1 MALSY
6 KDDQKQDERLD
17 PYSDS
22 ARDLY
27 KQEQDAYDRE
37 FNDIVG
43 NQDKTADDSQENENI
58 AKTKNIDDTKEKEEA
73 GGGWTNNVGQE
84 QGGKKGK
91 FDIKGFMKKKGPMGL
106 IITLLLGGGGGFS
119 LLFSPGMLI
128 VDLKEKMNDK
138 FNDQLAAMDVR
149 STALIK
155 KKFGRTT
162 SGLCGSKITIR
173 CKYNTMSKRQFKKLE
188 KAIIAEGGK
197 INTDGKTLI
206 KGRAKIESIE
216 FGGKTIR
223 AADFANEVRTNPAF
237 RSAMMKGYNPKLAG
251 FADSL
256 FGKIAT
262 KLGINKQKNIGANE
276 GKDNASAE
284 PGAEEKTEEQ
294 KMKEELVDAAS
305 GEAAAEA
312 KANAVKTEE
321 ECDGG
326 DGCTDGKR
334 TVYKDEDG
342 NTISQEEYDRR
353 VSASSAL
360 TEELEARRSLSD
372 VGKKATKA
380 TLKGALTSTALG
392 LGAVD
397 SACTGYT
404 LIRTVGFAAKYLG
417 MLQLLRYA
425 HVFMNTADSIKA
437 GDATPKQV
445 EFVGNILTS
454 QNVIGQS
461 ATDSYGYKYAAYGD
475 VMTMPRS
482 DNIEAESVG
491 ENNNNIQLSEED
503 KQKILVN
510 DETTK
515 YINGQL
521 VSDNIL
527 SKVIGLIGESGA
539 TSEIDDFCGFVKS
552 GWGQTILI
560 GTAVVGAVVAFFS
573 GGASL
578 GWGAAAQVAVSVAIS
593 VAIAMLTPKLVD
605 MAAGRL
611 IDGNENGNQAGNAI
625 TSGMGGYNSQTSQG
639 RGLPAQKPADAV
651 AYAQLTKETIAQYD
665 AVDRLNANPLDAT
678 NPHTF
683 MGTFVSNL
691 IPYASKISGSITTN
705 ISAISQFT
713 TSSFASLL
721 PNASAADEAAQY
733 KVCEDRDYKELD
745 LAVDPFCNIRYGLTS
760 DVLAIDP
767 DTVLDYMLEHDY
779 VDEETGQPKE
789 SDNDYAEYIK
799 NCMERSVSIGGFVS
813 EEDTNKGEECI
824 QNHHSG
830 DEEKKYDMFRLFY
843 IDQSIDEGMENG
855 YANSGGTAESDNGQV
870 VSPVAPGHTITSGY
884 GPRGSV
890 PGASNGSSW
899 HAAIDLVSTPADVYA
914 AMAGEVV
921 SVGGTVNAVVIKHAD
936 GLKTRYL
943 HMWPKDT
950 LVKVGDKVTA
960 GQKIGTI
967 GCAGQAEGYC
977 GGPHLDF
984 NIWVDEVKDRVKYSK
999 YKVAPEA
1006 AGGSSGNAI
1015 NPANFLKDNG
1025 VAGYDEA
1032 VNDN

>member
-17 PYSDS
+17 PYSDN
-22 ARDLY
+22 AKDLY
-27 KQEQDAYDRE
+27 KQEQDAYDQQFE
-37 FNDIVG
+37 DIAG
-43 NQDKTADDSQENENI
+43 NHDKTADDSQENDNI
-58 AKTKNIDDTKEKEEA
+58 AKTQNIDKAREREEA
-73 GGGWTNNVGQE
+73 SWKSFYRDESGQK
-84 QGGKKGK
+84 QKLTFKS
-91 FDIKGFMKKKGPMGL
+91 FMKKKGPMGL

-149 STALIK
+149 TTALIK
-155 KKFGRTT
+155 KKFGKTT
-162 SGLCGSKITIR
+162 SGLCGQKLSIR
-173 CKYNTMSKRQFKKLE
+173 CKYNSMSKRQFSKLE
-188 KAIIAEGGK
+188 KAIVAEGGK

-206 KGRAKIESIE
+206 KGRAKITSIE
-216 FGGKTIR
+216 FGGKVIG
-223 AADFANEVRTNPAF
+223 AADFASEIRTNPAF

-256 FGKIAT
+256 FGKLSA
-262 KLGINKQKNIGANE
+262 KLGINKQKNIGADE
-276 GKDNASAE
+276 GKDNVNAE
-284 PGAEEKTEEQ
+284 PDAEEKTDEQ

-312 KANAVKTEE
+312 KANAIKTEE

-342 NTISQEEYDRR
+342 KAITEAEYNER
-353 VSASSAL
+353 VNATSELSS
-360 TEELEARRSLSD
+360 EIEARRSLAD

-397 SACTGYT
+397 TACTGYL
-404 LIRTVGFAAKYLG
+404 LIRTVGYAAKYLG
-417 MLQLLRYA
+417 MLMLLRYA

-454 QNVIGQS
+454 QNAIGQS

-482 DNIEAESVG
+482 EDVG
-491 ENNNNIQLSEED
+491 QNTGGATSLSEEEQ
-503 KQKILVN
+503 KQVLIN

-527 SKVIGLIGESGA
+527 AAVIGFVEQGA
-539 TSEIDDFCGFVKS
+539 TSIDVADETCKFVKS
-552 GWGQTILI
+552 GWGQTILF
-560 GTAVVGAVVAFFS
+560 GTAIVGAVVAFFS

-578 GWGAAAQVAVSVAIS
+578 GWGVLAQAGVGIAIS
-593 VAIAMLTPKLVD
+593 VALAMLTPKLVD

-611 IDGNENGNQAGNAI
+611 VDGNENGNQAGNAI
-625 TSGMGGYNSQTSQG
+625 TSGMGGYNAQTSQG
-639 RGLPAQKPADAV
+639 RGLPAQKKEDAV
-651 AYAQLTKETIAQYD
+651 AYAQLTKETMAQYD
-665 AVDRLNANPLDAT
+665 AVDRLNANPLDAS

-691 IPYASKISGSITTN
+691 IPYASKISSSLTSN
-705 ISAISQFT
+705 ISAMTQFT

-721 PNASAADEAAQY
+721 PSASAAEEAAQY
-733 KVCEDRDYKELD
+733 NVCEDRDYKQFD
-745 LAVDPFCNIRYGLTS
+745 LAVDPFCNVRYGLTS

-767 DTVLDYMLEHDY
+767 ETVLDYMLEHDY

-789 SDNDYAEYIK
+789 DDNDYAEYIK
-799 NCMERSVSIGGFVS
+799 HCMERAASIGGFVS
-813 EEDTNKGEECI
+813 EDDINKGEECV
-824 QNHHSG
+824 QNEHTG

-855 YANSGGTAESDNGQV
+855 YANSGATAESDNGQV

-899 HAAIDLVSTPADVYA
+899 HAAIDMVSTPTDVYA
-914 AMAGEVV
+914 AMAGTVV
-921 SVGGTVNAVVIKHAD
+921 SVGGGAVNVVTIKHAD

-950 LVKVGDKVTA
+950 LVKAGDTVTA
-960 GQKIGTI
+960 GQKIGKI

>member
-17 PYSDS
+17 PYSDN
-22 ARDLY
+22 AKDLY
-27 KQEQDAYDRE
+27 KQEQDAYDQQFE
-37 FNDIVG
+37 DIAG
-43 NQDKTADDSQENENI
+43 NHDKTADDSQENDNI
-58 AKTKNIDDTKEKEEA
+58 AKTQNIDKAREREEA
-73 GGGWTNNVGQE
+73 SWKSFYRDESGQK
-84 QGGKKGK
+84 QKLTFKS
-91 FDIKGFMKKKGPMGL
+91 FMKKKGPMGL

-149 STALIK
+149 TTALIK
-155 KKFGRTT
+155 KKFGKTT
-162 SGLCGSKITIR
+162 SGLCGQKLSIR
-173 CKYNTMSKRQFKKLE
+173 CKYNSMSKRQFSKLE
-188 KAIIAEGGK
+188 KAIVAEGGK

-206 KGRAKIESIE
+206 KGRAKITSIE
-216 FGGKTIR
+216 FDGKVIG
-223 AADFANEVRTNPAF
+223 AADFANELRTNPAF

-256 FGKIAT
+256 FGKIAA
-262 KLGINKQKNIGANE
+262 KLGINKQKNIGADE
-276 GKDNASAE
+276 GKDNANAE
-284 PGAEEKTEEQ
+284 PDGEEKTSEE

-305 GEAAAEA
+305 GDAAAEA
-312 KANAVKTEE
+312 NSNAIKTEE
-321 ECDGG
+321 DCDGG

-334 TVYKDEDG
+334 TVYKDETTG
-342 NTISQEEYDRR
+342 ETISEDEYDRR
-353 VSASSAL
+353 VAASSQL
-360 TEELEARRSLSD
+360 GEELEARRALSD
-372 VGKKATKA
+372 TGKKATKA
-380 TLKGALTSTALG
+380 TLKGALTVTALG

-397 SACTGYT
+397 SACTGYI

-425 HVFMNTADSIKA
+425 HIFMNTADSIKA

-454 QNVIGQS
+454 QNSIGQS

-475 VMTMPRS
+475 VMHMPRPE
-482 DNIEAESVG
+482 DTEAEG
-491 ENNNNIQLSEED
+491 TGNNIQLSEEE

-527 SKVIGLIGESGA
+527 TTLVGA
-539 TSEIDDFCGFVKS
+539 AGSNPSTDVMDDTCEFIKS
-552 GWGQTILI
+552 GWGQTIVF
-560 GTAVVGAVVAFFS
+560 GTAIVGAVVAFFS

-578 GWGAAAQVAVSVAIS
+578 GWGTAAQIAVSVAIG
-593 VAIAMLTPKLVD
+593 VAIAMLTPKLID
-605 MAAGRL
+605 MAAGRM
-611 IDGNENGNQAGNAI
+611 ITGDENGNQAGNAI

-639 RGLPAQKPADAV
+639 RGLPAQQKQDAV

-678 NPHTF
+678 NPSTF
-683 MGTFVSNL
+683 MGTVASTLVPYTSKFSSGITGTVSAL
-691 IPYASKISGSITTN
+691 G
-705 ISAISQFT
+705 QFA
-713 TSSFASLL
+713 TSSFASIL
-721 PNASAADEAAQY
+721 PNASAAEEAAQY
-733 KVCEDRDYKELD
+733 EVCTDRDYKD
-745 LAVDPFCNIRYGLTS
+745 LNIAVDPFCNVRYGLTS

-767 DTVLDYMLEHDY
+767 ETVLDYMLEHDY

-799 NCMERSVSIGGFVS
+799 NCMERSVSIGGYVS
-813 EEDTNKGEECI
+813 EEDTNKGEECV
-824 QNHHSG
+824 QNHHKG
-830 DEEKKYDMFRLFY
+830 GEEYKYDMFRLFY

-899 HAAIDLVSTPADVYA
+899 HAAIDMVSTPSDVFA
-914 AMAGEVV
+914 SMAGEVI

-960 GQKIGTI
+960 GQKIGKI